1 MSKRATP
8 GLRIEDV
15 AARAGVSMKTVSRVI
30 NGEPN
35 VREQT
40 RRKVEQT
47 MQQLGYQPN
56 PSARSLA
63 GQRSYAVALAYDNPS
78 YYQMEIQNG
87 VLAACRAQRYTLM
100 LAPVDR
106 SRADHADALVAL
118 ARHQHIDG
126 LLLIP
131 PLTDDVPLLRRL
143 DAEGIALA
151 CVSPRRQR
159 DWPGVRL
166 EERRAARELVGELVR
181 LGHRRIAHVRGLP
194 GHGAT
199 QWRLAGYRDA
209 LAAAGIAY
217 DPRLVVPGRFEFTSG
232 VEAAERLLGQ
242 RPRPSAVF
250 AANDEMAAGVLR
262 SASLRGLAVPRDL
275 SVCGFDDT
283 LVAQQV
289 SPALATVQQPLQQ
302 MGRRALEL
310 LLSRVRTPQPPACET
325 LTYRLLLRD
334 SIGPPLGKR

>member
-1 MSKRATP
+1 MSKRAAQ

-40 RRKVEQT
+40 RCKVEQT

-87 VLAACRAQRYTLM
+87 VLEACRAQRYTLM

-106 SRADHADALVAL
+106 SRPDHADALVAL

-131 PLTDDVPLLRRL
+131 PLTDDDALLRRL
-143 DAEGIALA
+143 DAEHIALA
-151 CVSPRRQR
+151 CISPRRQR
-159 DWPGVRL
+159 HWPGVRL

-181 LGHRRIAHVRGLP
+181 LGHRRIAHIRGLP

-217 DPRLVVPGRFEFTSG
+217 DERLVVPGRFDFTSG
-232 VEAAERLLGQ
+232 IEAGERLLGQ
-242 RPRPSAVF
+242 RRRPSAVF

-262 SASLRGLAVPRDL
+262 SASLRGLGVPADL
-275 SVCGFDDT
+275 SICGFDDT

-310 LLSRVRTPQPPACET
+310 LLARLRAPQPAACET
-325 LTYRLLLRD
+325 LPYRLLLRG
-334 SIGPPLGKR
+334 SLGPPAARR

>member
-1 MSKRATP
+1 
-8 GLRIEDV
+8 
-15 AARAGVSMKTVSRVI
+15 MKTVSRVI

-40 RRKVEQT
+40 RYKVERT
-47 MQQLGYQPN
+47 MQRLGYQPN

-87 VLAACRAQRYTLM
+87 VLEACRAQRYTLM

-106 SRADHADALVAL
+106 TRPDHADALVAL
-118 ARHQHIDG
+118 ARHQRIDG

-131 PLTDDVPLLRRL
+131 PLTDDAPLLRRL
-143 DAEGIALA
+143 HAEGIALA

-159 DWPGVRL
+159 EWPGVRL
-166 EERRAARELVGELVR
+166 EERRAARELVGEMLR
-181 LGHRRIAHVRGLP
+181 LGHRRIAHIRGLP

-217 DPRLVVPGRFEFTSG
+217 DPRLVVPGRFDFASG
-232 VEAAERLLGQ
+232 VEAAEQLLGQ
-242 RPRPSAVF
+242 RQRPSAVF

-310 LLSRVRTPQPPACET
+310 LLARQRAPQPPVCET
-325 LTYRLLLRD
+325 LPHRLLLRD
-334 SIGPPLGKR
+334 SLGPPAPRR